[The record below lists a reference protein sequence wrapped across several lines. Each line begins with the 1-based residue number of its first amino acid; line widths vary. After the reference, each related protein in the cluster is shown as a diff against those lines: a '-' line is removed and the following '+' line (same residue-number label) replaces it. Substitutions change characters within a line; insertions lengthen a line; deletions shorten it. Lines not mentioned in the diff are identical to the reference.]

1 MVGLSCRG
9 VGKEGFFPGESSASN
24 TLDDWMVTKRKWVAP
39 SKGRGGRERSVR
51 WLMGGGGRYEE
62 LVEERGVEGVLL
74 SSCTPCQGGAS
85 TVFCNA
91 S

>member
-1 MVGLSCRG
+1 M
-9 VGKEGFFPGESSASN
+9 
-24 TLDDWMVTKRKWVAP
+24 AP